1 MRFMDGAYLVHPQSG
16 VRTLITLLIADG
28 IVNQLNPK
36 RLRRLR
42 QRMGLQTVYRRP
54 RTTIP
59 GPASHIRPYLLR
71 NLEIDRP
78 NQVWCTDMQ
87 IGRISSPGSDR

>member
-1 MRFMDGAYLVHPQSG
+1 MTAAPDG
-16 VRTLITLLIADG
+16 
-28 IVNQLNPK
+28 
-36 RLRRLR
+36 
-42 QRMGLQTVYRRP
+42 MGLQAVYRRP

-87 IGRISSPGSDR
+87 IGRISSIGSDR